1 MRTAGGAGRGT
12 PVGPGRV
19 NTPGG
24 PARLGSRVLSADHA
38 RGVSRRLSQ
47 ARARP
52 RAFSE
57 SDRTLSQP
65 RIDAGRY
72 GARAAERFDWRRARD
87 RSRGRL
93 RDAQHDPFG
102 ERARMARGVPDLGG
116 RWALSRADERRAGGV
131 GRRAAPDVRG
141 EHAGARR
148 AVPQLSDAYVRPQPR
163 PCDGPRVAIFG

>member
-12 PVGPGRV
+12 KVWLD
-19 NTPGG
+19 TPGG
-24 PARLGSRVLSADHA
+24 PAGLGSRVLSADHA
-38 RGVSRRLSQ
+38 RGVSGRLSQ

-57 SDRTLSQP
+57 SDRALSQP

-72 GARAAERFDWRRARD
+72 GAGAAERFDWRRARD

-102 ERARMARGVPDLGG
+102 EGARMARAVRDVAG
-116 RWALSRADERRAGGV
+116 RRALSRAD
-131 GRRAAPDVRG
+131 
-141 EHAGARR
+141 ARR
-148 AVPQLSDAYVRPQPR
+148 AS
-163 PCDGPRVAIFG
+163 RV